1 MTKYPTPQK
10 KRKQRGWTE
19 LGALI
24 TFLVVLIMTGTIY
37 LVYQRISRMIAVNS
51 NTQQIVTMAS
61 TAKATYGR
69 TNQYGL
75 VTTAVAVQGHV
86 IPPELR
92 DGSATTASNSFGGSI
107 TVAPASSGT
116 GAANDLLSVTWPNVA
131 SEACNDI
138 VIGVSGA
145 MRRISVNGT
154 DVQTLDSALNP
165 VLAST
170 QCEAAANVTVTFYI
184 GRS

>member
-1 MTKYPTPQK
+1 
-10 KRKQRGWTE
+10 
-19 LGALI
+19 
-24 TFLVVLIMTGTIY
+24 
-37 LVYQRISRMIAVNS
+37 
-51 NTQQIVTMAS
+51 
-61 TAKATYGR
+61 
-69 TNQYGL
+69 
-75 VTTAVAVQGHV
+75 VAVQGHV
-86 IPPELR
+86 IPSELR

-116 GAANDLLSVTWPNVA
+116 GGANDLLSVTWPNVA

-138 VIGVSGA
+138 VVGVSGA

-170 QCEAAANVTVTFYI
+170 QCEAASNVTVTFYI